1 MNKLKNKQKQNDK
14 ILNNNYLYT
23 SRGEIIFRVTQ
34 RSVLN
39 PILLSV
45 FLSDSLLLYGTVRC
59 CVVCRAVDSTNYN
72 TR

>member
-45 FLSDSLLLYGTVRC
+45 FLSDSVLLYGTVRC

>member
-14 ILNNNYLYT
+14 ILNNSYLYT

-45 FLSDSLLLYGTVRC
+45 FLSDSVLLYGTVRC
-59 CVVCRAVDSTNYN
+59 CVVCRVVDSTNYN

>member
-45 FLSDSLLLYGTVRC
+45 FLSDSVLLYGTVRC
-59 CVVCRAVDSTNYN
+59 CVVCRVVDSTNYN

>member
-14 ILNNNYLYT
+14 ILNNSYLYT